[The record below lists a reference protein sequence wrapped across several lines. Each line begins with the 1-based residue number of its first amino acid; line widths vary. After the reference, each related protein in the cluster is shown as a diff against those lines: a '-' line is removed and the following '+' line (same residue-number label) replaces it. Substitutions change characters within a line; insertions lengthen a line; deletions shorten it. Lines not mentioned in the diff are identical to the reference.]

1 MGEDFSTEK
10 VSVSPLFVSLDY
22 CRRFCSCES
31 TRLQQHSIAFNEQPT
46 SGSAAI
52 TWKPQNF
59 TSFNNGWNLVRDQG
73 VGGSNPLSPTNIFNH
88 LQQPHLDLLGMAQ
101 VVCRCR

>member
-59 TSFNNGWNLVRDQG
+59 TSFNSGWNLVRDQG
-73 VGGSNPLSPTNIFNH
+73 VGGSNPLSSRN
-88 LQQPHLDLLGMAQ
+88 A
-101 VVCRCR
+101 RCRLEACERQVSEMM